1 MARPASRRERRVLLL
16 FLDGVGIG
24 PDEPAV
30 NPFLQARLP
39 VLRDLLGGSLPTL
52 SRPAPMGGSARTI
65 AMDAC
70 LGVPG
75 LPQSGTGQIS
85 LLTGMNAARRFGAH
99 FGPWPPVRLRELL
112 ERQNLLTRAVQ
123 AGIPTVF
130 ANAYPEG
137 YPGDRPYRRLAAP
150 PLAARAAG
158 ILTRHHGELAR
169 GEAVASE
176 IVNQG
181 WRKMLGFQSIPPV
194 TAAEAGQALAR
205 LANGARLTLFAHYLT
220 DLAGHRG
227 GMEGAVAALERV
239 DDFLQGIRADLDPDV
254 TVVVASDHGNVEDVR
269 AGHTRNPA
277 LGLVWGPE
285 ADTLASRCPD
295 LTHVAPQLLR
305 LLDVPFS
312 HPAAPENGRA
322 SVTDTETTAGPDTE
336 TEAGVATPG
345 SGDPGEEESDRG
357 VGGERHTEA
366 SPRGE
371 DVGSSGGED
380 LGSTQG
386 GGLGS
391 NGGGGSSSGG
401 SPRR

>member
-1 MARPASRRERRVLLL
+1 MGWATSGRERRVLLL

-24 PDEPAV
+24 PDEPSV

-39 VLRDLLGGSLPTL
+39 ALRDLLGGSLPTL
-52 SRPAPMGGSARTI
+52 SRPAPTGGTARTI
-65 AMDAC
+65 ALDAC

-85 LLTGMNAARRFGAH
+85 LLTGVNAARRFGAH

-112 ERQNLLTRAVQ
+112 ERQNLMTRAVQ
-123 AGIPTVF
+123 AGIPTLF

-137 YPGDRPYRRLAAP
+137 YPGNRPYRRLAAP

-158 ILTRHHGELAR
+158 ILTRHHEELAR
-169 GEAVASE
+169 GDAVASE
-176 IVNQG
+176 ILNQG
-181 WRKMLGFQSIPPV
+181 WREVLGIESVPLV

-322 SVTDTETTAGPDTE
+322 SVTDTET
-336 TEAGVATPG
+336 EAGVATPG
-345 SGDPGEEESDRG
+345 SADPGEAGSERG
-357 VGGERHTEA
+357 VGGERRPEA
-366 SPRGE
+366 SPQGE
-371 DVGSSGGED
+371 DGGSSGED
-380 LGSTQG
+380 DVQSTWG
-386 GGLGS
+386 GGLGPTD
-391 NGGGGSSSGG
+391 GGSSTSGG
-401 SPRR
+401 SSRR